1 MVFIS
6 SRKLFSLL
14 RHWIL
19 CRILHFF
26 STDSRFKGS
35 DQKRNFSKHV
45 LKLKEKPVSTSRPS
59 LFFIILSINGDL
71 VQRKKI
77 KLTFS
82 WSLLKYL
89 IFKIF
94 LHVLAVLGYW
104 QKLRRVMGLVSS
116 VDFLHT
122 FFKKIFSLNSL
133 SNDQVSWFGGCHL
146 KSKELQLESE
156 GSRFKPY

>member
-6 SRKLFSLL
+6 TKKLLSLL

-19 CRILHFF
+19 GCIIHFF

-45 LKLKEKPVSTSRPS
+45 LKLKERPVSTSRPFM
-59 LFFIILSINGDL
+59 FFIILSINGDL

-89 IFKIF
+89 IFKNF
-94 LHVLAVLGYW
+94 LHVLVVLGYLP
-104 QKLRRVMGLVSS
+104 KLRRVMGLVSS
-116 VDFLHT
+116 VNFLHT
-122 FFKKIFSLNSL
+122 FLKKIFSLNRL
-133 SNDQVSWFGGCHL
+133 SNDQISWFGGCHL
-146 KSKELQLESE
+146 KSKVLQLESE